1 MRPGIE
7 THPRRVI
14 TFLVGIALSDA
25 GNMFTQVAVFW
36 TALSLSGTA
45 ISLGALGGAWTF
57 ARAVSNLLSG
67 PIVDRFN
74 RRNLMILLDLTLGVV
89 SLGVYSLSALGILKI
104 WHLWVFLV
112 AEGVLGVPS
121 GLAFSSLL
129 PDIVGKGHLTRV
141 NGLLGSWGSVDNLI
155 EAAASGVVL
164 GIWGP
169 APLFLFHASTYFV
182 GAATAWALPAWAAA
196 PPGQRE
202 RWNPL
207 ADLRLTIRFTLKE
220 PLLRRFIPLNLLSNL
235 AFAPIF
241 FMGPLV
247 AVAVGAGSEG
257 YGLFQS
263 LMIGGLLAGNL
274 LASSIGTRW
283 PKVPM
288 WIGGSALYSIAFL
301 ALGLRMGPMLAYG
314 VFFLLGL
321 GWTGGRTYAGTL
333 VQQTLPSAHRGRIL
347 GITGFA
353 GGVFQPLALAVAM
366 TLVDRASLGVV
377 LVGLSLLMLAISG
390 LQLLLLPLRE
400 KDWVLADPEG
410 GPPSD

>member
-1 MRPGIE
+1 MKPVIE
-7 THPRRVI
+7 SHRRTVCI
-14 TFLVGIALSDA
+14 FLIGQSLSSA
-25 GNMFTQVAVFW
+25 GNTFTQVAVFW

-57 ARAVSNLLSG
+57 AMAVSSLLSG
-67 PIVDRFN
+67 VIVDRLS
-74 RRNLMILLDLTLGVV
+74 RRSLIIVLHLILGAV
-89 SLGVYSLSALGILKI
+89 SLGVYALSAREILHI

-112 AEGVLGVPS
+112 AEGILGSPA
-121 GLAFSSLL
+121 GLASHSLI
-129 PDIVGKGHLTRV
+129 PDLVGKERLTRI

-169 APLFLFHASTYFV
+169 APLFLFHASTYFI
-182 GAATAWALPAWAAA
+182 GAATAWSLPAWSAAA
-196 PPGQRE
+196 PKQPE

-220 PLLRRFIPLNLLSNL
+220 RLLRRFIPLNLLSNL

-247 AVAVGAGSEG
+247 AAAVGAGSEG
-257 YGLFQS
+257 YGFFQS
-263 LMIGGLLAGNL
+263 LMIGGLLAGSL

-288 WIGGSALYSIAFL
+288 WIGGSVLYSLGFL
-301 ALGLRMGPMLAYG
+301 ALGLRLSPMLAYG

-377 LVGLSLLMLAISG
+377 LVGLSLLMLAVSG
-390 LQLLLLPLRE
+390 LQLLLLPIRE
-400 KDWVLADPEG
+400 RDWVLSEPEG
-410 GPPSD
+410 EPPSD